1 MSEVRTFNF
10 RVWPQHAAKV
20 SELSEQTGMSTSQV
34 MRSLIE
40 NARLELHPI
49 PSATITLSANSNDDT
64 TRQGKSV
71 VAVAV

>member
-34 MRSLIE
+34 MHSLIE

-49 PSATITLSANSNDDT
+49 PSATITVSANSNNDVNSLA
-64 TRQGKSV
+64 GSH